1 MDNVSAP
8 NTPSLSA
15 APVAPLALAL
25 ESVTFAYGPTTG
37 PAARRANLVARDV
50 TLRVARGEMV
60 GLLGP
65 NGAGK
70 STLLRIASGELRPH
84 DGRALI
90 DGRDVRRMS
99 SEELARRVA
108 MMPQDFAVQF
118 DYTVRQIVELGRTPY
133 LGSWG
138 TLRAR
143 DRAIVDES
151 LAESG
156 LEALT
161 ERTFA
166 DLSGGE
172 RQRTL
177 VALALAQQSPLLL
190 MDEPTAHL
198 DIRYQIEVLELLRRL
213 NQRGL
218 TVIAT
223 LHDLNLAARFFPRL
237 IVYDRRVVSDGSPTE
252 ALDEATLS
260 SVYGTPVRVGILRG
274 DERLSV
280 HPPVQSPVEPQA
292 PDAPPA
298 PSAPTRRPRAH
309 VIAGGGAGE
318 LLMRALADAEIPFS
332 AGPLNVG
339 DSDSALAER
348 LATLTL
354 MEPPYAA
361 ISPEGLKAAR
371 ERMIEAG
378 VVVICPAPLGPG
390 NIALL
395 DAAHVA
401 QEAGAR
407 VILLEPGMGVPSDSG
422 SLHIT
427 TEEAG
432 LTLVAARDFSGRGRA
447 AYEALLVGG
456 ASWASS
462 PTAALRCVQTEGDER
477 GS

>member
-1 MDNVSAP
+1 MDNTSAP
-8 NTPSLSA
+8 ITPLPFA
-15 APVAPLALAL
+15 APAAPLALAL
-25 ESVTFAYGPTTG
+25 ESVSFAYGPTTG
-37 PAARRANLVARDV
+37 PAARRADLVAQDV

-70 STLLRIASGELRPH
+70 STLLRIASGALQPQRGH
-84 DGRALI
+84 ALI

-99 SEELARRVA
+99 AEELARRVA

-118 DYTVRQIVELGRTPY
+118 NYTVRQIVELGRTPY

-143 DRAIVDES
+143 DRVVVDEA

-156 LEALT
+156 LEDLA
-161 ERTFA
+161 ERVFA

-190 MDEPTAHL
+190 LDEPTAHL
-198 DIRYQIEVLELLRRL
+198 DIRYQIEALELLRRL
-213 NQRGL
+213 NQQRGL

-223 LHDLNLAARFFPRL
+223 LHDLNLAARYFPRL
-237 IVYDRRVVSDGSPTE
+237 VVYNRRIVSDGAPTE

-260 SVYGTPVRVGILRG
+260 EVYGTPVRVGILRG

-280 HPPVQSPVEPQA
+280 HPPAQDQPPEAGQSA
-292 PDAPPA
+292 T
-298 PSAPTRRPRAH
+298 PTPERPLRTH
-309 VIAGGGAGE
+309 VIAGGGSGE
-318 LLMRALADAEIPFS
+318 LLMRALADASVPFS

-354 MEPPYAA
+354 VEPPYAP
-361 ISPEGLKAAR
+361 ISPEGLAAAR

-378 VVVICPAPLGPG
+378 VVVVCPAPLGPG

-395 DAAHVA
+395 DEALAA
-401 QEAGAR
+401 QQAGAR
-407 VILLEPGMGVPSDSG
+407 VILLEPGMGVPTDSG

-427 TEEAG
+427 NDETG
-432 LTLVAARDFSGRGRA
+432 LALVAARDFSGRGRA
-447 AYEALLVGG
+447 AYQALAAGG
-456 ASWASS
+456 ATWVTS
-462 PTAALRCVQTEGDER
+462 PTVALRRAIGTEA
-477 GS
+477 